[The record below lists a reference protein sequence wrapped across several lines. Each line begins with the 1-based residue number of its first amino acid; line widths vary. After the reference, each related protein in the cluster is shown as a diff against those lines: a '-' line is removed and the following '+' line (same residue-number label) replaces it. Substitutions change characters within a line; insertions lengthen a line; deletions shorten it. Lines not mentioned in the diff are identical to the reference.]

1 MKLGIAFAGGGL
13 KGIAYIGVFKA
24 LEELGIK
31 PDYMSGTSSGSMTT
45 ALYAA
50 GYSRLTTVLGVLY
63 TSSPNISKCLCS

>member
-31 PDYMSGTSSGSMTT
+31 PDYEIK
-45 ALYAA
+45 LNDEYANNPTKENDNQLQKA
-50 GYSRLTTVLGVLY
+50 IDLL
-63 TSSPNISKCLCS
+63 K